1 MSARSDS
8 TSDHSTNHSSNTA
21 GADGLTGSVGIVTP
35 QTFHFAE
42 PLTLECNR
50 TLPAFD
56 LIVETYGTLNSDKSN
71 AILICHA
78 LSGSHHA
85 AGFHS
90 DDDKKAGWWDNMIGP
105 NKAIDTNRFYVV
117 CLNNIGSCFG
127 STGPTTI
134 NPDSISD
141 GGEPQVYG
149 PDFPLVTIKDWVKTQ
164 AMLSDRLGIEV
175 WHAVVGGS
183 MGGMQAMQWSV
194 DYPERLKR
202 CVVIASTP
210 KLSAQNIAFN
220 EVARQSILSD
230 PDFKDGHYLQAGT
243 YPRRGLILARMVGHI
258 TYLTDDAMKAKFG
271 RDLKSGKFMY
281 GYDVEFQV
289 ESYLRYQG
297 ERFSENFDANTYLLM
312 TKALDYFDP
321 TRDYPSS
328 SALEAEE
335 SLESSIGASVKA
347 DASKDELEETL
358 ADSADVEDIDT
369 TNEQE
374 LSALKAAF
382 AHTQCQYLIVSFTTD
397 WRFAPERSQ
406 EIVDALMATGKPVSY
421 INVDAP
427 HGHDSFLFDIPR
439 YMGAVKGFLTA
450 PFISDA
456 TLTKSQMKKSQ
467 PKKSP
472 IKNTQSEDS
481 RQNSQPSTGARS

>member
-1 MSARSDS
+1 MA
-8 TSDHSTNHSSNTA
+8 A
-21 GADGLTGSVGIVTP
+21 GSVGVVTP
-35 QTFHFAE
+35 QKFHFAE

-50 TLPAFD
+50 TLPSFD
-56 LIVETYGTLNSDKSN
+56 LMVETYGTLNSDKSN

-78 LSGSHHA
+78 LSGNHHA

-90 DDDKKAGWWDNMIGP
+90 VDDKKAGWWDNMIGP

-117 CLNNIGSCFG
+117 CVNNIGSCFG

-134 NPDSISD
+134 NPDSVDANNSD
-141 GGEPQVYG
+141 DPQVYG
-149 PDFPLVTIKDWVKTQ
+149 PDFPLITIKDWVKTQ
-164 AMLSDRLGIEV
+164 AMLSDRLGIDV
-175 WHAVVGGS
+175 WHAIVGGS
-183 MGGMQAMQWSV
+183 MGGMQALQWSV
-194 DYPERLKR
+194 DYPDRLKR

-230 PDFKDGHYLQAGT
+230 PDFKDGRYIQAGT

-321 TRDYPSS
+321 TRDYS
-328 SALEAEE
+328 SAVAKDTTEPAVPLENSIAA
-335 SLESSIGASVKA
+335 SVESSKA
-347 DASKDELEETL
+347 NAQNELEDAVATI
-358 ADSADVEDIDT
+358 EDIESDRQ
-369 TNEQE
+369 QE
-374 LSALKAAF
+374 LAALKAAF
-382 AHTQCQYLIVSFTTD
+382 AHTQCQYLVVSFTTD

-406 EIVDALMATGKPVSY
+406 EIVDALMANGKPVSY
-421 INVDAP
+421 INIDAP

-439 YMGAVKGFLTA
+439 YMGAVEGFLTA
-450 PFISDA
+450 PFITHHRPA
-456 TLTKSQMKKSQ
+456 TG
-467 PKKSP
+467 
-472 IKNTQSEDS
+472 E
-481 RQNSQPSTGARS
+481 RS

>member
-1 MSARSDS
+1 MNARPDN
-8 TSDHSTNHSSNTA
+8 TSDQSTIDKSDTTNSA
-21 GADGLTGSVGIVTP
+21 GSVGIVTP
-35 QTFHFAE
+35 QMFHFAE

-50 TLPAFD
+50 TLPSFD
-56 LIVETYGTLNSDKSN
+56 LIIETYGTLNQDKSN

-90 DDDKKAGWWDNMIGP
+90 PDDKKSGWWDNMIGP
-105 NKAIDTNRFYVV
+105 NKAIDTNQFYVV
-117 CLNNIGSCFG
+117 CVNNIGSCFG
-127 STGPTTI
+127 STGPTSI
-134 NPDSISD
+134 NPESIKSGHSANSNDSNGSK
-141 GGEPQVYG
+141 PQVYG

-164 AMLSDRLGIEV
+164 AMLSDRLGIDV
-175 WHAVVGGS
+175 WHAIVGGS
-183 MGGMQAMQWSV
+183 MGGMQAIQWSV
-194 DYPERLKR
+194 DYPDRLKR

-230 PDFKDGHYLQAGT
+230 PDFKDGRYLQAGT

-321 TRDYPSS
+321 TRGYASDSDEPSP
-328 SALEAEE
+328 LPK
-335 SLESSIGASVKA
+335 SIQTTAS
-347 DASKDELEETL
+347 TL
-358 ADSADVEDIDT
+358 KTADIDNT
-369 TNEQE
+369 DNAKRSDAEDNITNSDNDIKQARHQE
-374 LSALKAAF
+374 LMALKAAL
-382 AHTQCQYLIVSFTTD
+382 AHTQCQYLVVSFTTD
-397 WRFAPERSQ
+397 WRFSPERSQ
-406 EIVDALMATGKPVSY
+406 EIVDALMATGKPVNY

-450 PFISDA
+450 PFISG
-456 TLTKSQMKKSQ
+456 KSTAKG
-467 PKKSP
+467 
-472 IKNTQSEDS
+472 E
-481 RQNSQPSTGARS
+481 RS

>member
-1 MSARSDS
+1 MSARPDS
-8 TSDHSTNHSSNTA
+8 TSDHSTIEPTDLAN
-21 GADGLTGSVGIVTP
+21 SVGIVTP
-35 QTFHFAE
+35 QTFHFAQ

-50 TLPAFD
+50 VLPSFD
-56 LIVETYGTLNSDKSN
+56 LVFETYGTLNQDKSN

-85 AGFHS
+85 AGIHQV
-90 DDDKKAGWWDNMIGP
+90 DDKKSGWWDNMIGP
-105 NKAIDTNRFYVV
+105 NKAIDTTKFFVV
-117 CLNNIGSCFG
+117 CVNNIGSCFG

-134 NPDSISD
+134 NPDSVNAQ
-141 GGEPQVYG
+141 GEPQVYG
-149 PDFPLVTIKDWVKTQ
+149 PDFPLITIKDWVKTQ
-164 AMLSDRLGIEV
+164 ALLSDYLGISV
-175 WHAVVGGS
+175 WHAIVGGS
-183 MGGMQAMQWSV
+183 MGGMQALQWSV
-194 DYPERLKR
+194 DYPERLQR
-202 CVVIASTP
+202 CVVIACTP

-230 PDFKDGHYLQAGT
+230 PDFNDGRYIQAGT

-321 TRDYPSS
+321 TRDTID
-328 SALEAEE
+328 
-335 SLESSIGASVKA
+335 SLENMTTTVNDTRSSEVR
-347 DASKDELEETL
+347 D
-358 ADSADVEDIDT
+358 
-369 TNEQE
+369 
-374 LSALKAAF
+374 LKTAF
-382 AHTQCQYLIVSFTTD
+382 SHSQCQYLVISFTTD

-421 INVDAP
+421 VNIDAP

-439 YMGAVKGFLTA
+439 YMSAVKGFLTA
-450 PFISDA
+450 PFA
-456 TLTKSQMKKSQ
+456 T
-467 PKKSP
+467 
-472 IKNTQSEDS
+472 NNRQSIGES
-481 RQNSQPSTGARS
+481 L

>member
-1 MSARSDS
+1 MNARSDN
-8 TSDHSTNHSSNTA
+8 TSDQSPNSQTHVNSSANTA
-21 GADGLTGSVGIVTP
+21 AGSVGVVTP
-35 QTFHFAE
+35 QKFHFAE

-50 TLPAFD
+50 TLPSFD
-56 LIVETYGTLNSDKSN
+56 LMVETYGTLNSVKSN

-78 LSGSHHA
+78 LSGNHHA

-90 DDDKKAGWWDNMIGP
+90 VDDKKAGWWDNMIGP

-117 CLNNIGSCFG
+117 CVNNIGSCFG

-134 NPDSISD
+134 NPDSISSD
-141 GGEPQVYG
+141 DSIDSSDSSANNSNEPQVYG
-149 PDFPLVTIKDWVKTQ
+149 PDFPLITIKDWVKTQ
-164 AMLSDRLGIEV
+164 AMLSDRLGIDV
-175 WHAVVGGS
+175 WHAIVGGS
-183 MGGMQAMQWSV
+183 MGGMQALQWSV
-194 DYPERLKR
+194 DYPDRLKR

-230 PDFKDGHYLQAGT
+230 PDFKDGRYIQADT

-321 TRDYPSS
+321 TRDYS
-328 SALEAEE
+328 SAVAKDNTESAVPLENSIAA
-335 SLESSIGASVKA
+335 SVESSKA
-347 DASKDELEETL
+347 NAQNELEDAVATI
-358 ADSADVEDIDT
+358 EDIESDRQ
-369 TNEQE
+369 QE

-382 AHTQCQYLIVSFTTD
+382 AHTQCQYLVVSFTTD

-421 INVDAP
+421 INIDAP

-439 YMGAVKGFLTA
+439 YMGAVRGFLTA
-450 PFISDA
+450 PFINPSRPA
-456 TLTKSQMKKSQ
+456 TG
-467 PKKSP
+467 
-472 IKNTQSEDS
+472 E
-481 RQNSQPSTGARS
+481 RS

>member
-8 TSDHSTNHSSNTA
+8 TSEHSTNHSANTT
-21 GADGLTGSVGIVTP
+21 DIVCSVGSVGIVTP

-50 TLPAFD
+50 TLPSFD
-56 LIVETYGTLNSDKSN
+56 LIFETYGKLNSDKSN

-90 DDDKKAGWWDNMIGP
+90 DDDKKSGWWDNMIGP
-105 NKAIDTNRFYVV
+105 NKAIDTNQFFVV
-117 CLNNIGSCFG
+117 CVNNIGSCFG

-134 NPDSISD
+134 NPDNISNE
-141 GGEPQVYG
+141 GEPQVYG

-175 WHAVVGGS
+175 WHAIVGGS

-230 PDFKDGHYLQAGT
+230 PDFKEGRYLQAGT

-321 TRDYPSS
+321 TRDYS
-328 SALEAEE
+328 SASAADSTEPAEALETSLAE
-335 SLESSIGASVKA
+335 SVKA
-347 DASKDELEETL
+347 DSTENELEKTL
-358 ADSADVEDIDT
+358 NNSADIDHI
-369 TNEQE
+369 NIANAKE

-382 AHTQCQYLIVSFTTD
+382 AHTQCQYLVVSFTTD

-450 PFISDA
+450 PFIA
-456 TLTKSQMKKSQ
+456 NRLKA
-467 PKKSP
+467 
-472 IKNTQSEDS
+472 N
-481 RQNSQPSTGARS
+481 GARS

>member
-1 MSARSDS
+1 MNARPDS
-8 TSDHSTNHSSNTA
+8 TSDLLPKETVPSTEAVDSM
-21 GADGLTGSVGIVTP
+21 GSVGIVTP
-35 QTFHFAE
+35 QIFHFAE

-50 TLPAFD
+50 TLPSFD

-71 AILICHA
+71 AVLICHA

-90 DDDKKAGWWDNMIGP
+90 SDDKKAGWWDNMIGP
-105 NKAIDTNRFYVV
+105 NKAIDTNQFYVV
-117 CLNNIGSCFG
+117 CVNNIGSCFG
-127 STGPTTI
+127 STGPTTT
-134 NPDSISD
+134 NPDSVHSD
-141 GGEPQVYG
+141 DPTNEHSEPQVYG

-164 AMLSDRLGIEV
+164 AMLSDRLGIDV

-183 MGGMQAMQWSV
+183 MGGMQALQWSV
-194 DYPERLKR
+194 DYPDRLKR

-230 PDFKDGHYLQAGT
+230 PDFKNGRYLQAGT

-321 TRDYPSS
+321 TRGYLAHDCPSAPS
-328 SALEAEE
+328 TETTEPVTELED
-335 SLESSIGASVKA
+335 SIGASVE
-347 DASKDELEETL
+347 ASKTATQIELEDDL
-358 ADSADVEDIDT
+358 AVISN
-369 TNEQE
+369 NEHNRQQE
-374 LSALKAAF
+374 LTALKAAF
-382 AHTQCQYLIVSFTTD
+382 AHTQCQYLVVSFTTD

-406 EIVDALMATGKPVSY
+406 EIVDALMATGKPVNY

-450 PFISDA
+450 PFIADR
-456 TLTKSQMKKSQ
+456 Q
-467 PKKSP
+467 PK
-472 IKNTQSEDS
+472 NN
-481 RQNSQPSTGARS
+481 RQQPTGARS

>member
-1 MSARSDS
+1 MNARPDN
-8 TSDHSTNHSSNTA
+8 TSDQFSKEKPHSVSSVND
-21 GADGLTGSVGIVTP
+21 ADSVGSVGIVTP

-50 TLPAFD
+50 TLPSFD
-56 LIVETYGTLNSDKSN
+56 LIVETYGTLNSAKSN
-71 AILICHA
+71 AVLICHA

-85 AGFHS
+85 AGFYS
-90 DDDKKAGWWDNMIGP
+90 ADDKKSGWWDNMIGP
-105 NKAIDTNRFYVV
+105 NKAIDTNRFFVV
-117 CLNNIGSCFG
+117 CVNNIGSCFG

-134 NPDSISD
+134 NPDSTAD
-141 GGEPQVYG
+141 GDEGRAYG

-175 WHAVVGGS
+175 WHAIVGGS
-183 MGGMQAMQWSV
+183 MGGMQAMQWAV
-194 DYPERLKR
+194 DYPDRLKR
-202 CVVIASTP
+202 CVVIACTP

-230 PDFKDGHYLQAGT
+230 PDFKEGRYLQAGT

-321 TRDYPSS
+321 TRDYPSQDYPSESATES
-328 SALEAEE
+328 SEPLAN
-335 SLESSIGASVKA
+335 SIGASVKA
-347 DASKDELEETL
+347 DSSEDELTETL
-358 ADSADVEDIDT
+358 ANSTDID
-369 TNEQE
+369 NIENSNYQE
-374 LSALKAAF
+374 LTALKAAF

-421 INVDAP
+421 INIDAP

-439 YMGAVKGFLTA
+439 YMGAVRGFLTA
-450 PFISDA
+450 PFMTDNQAENNRQKNHQS
-456 TLTKSQMKKSQ
+456 SHKKAG
-467 PKKSP
+467 
-472 IKNTQSEDS
+472 E
-481 RQNSQPSTGARS
+481 RS

>member
-8 TSDHSTNHSSNTA
+8 SSDHSTSHFLNS
-21 GADGLTGSVGIVTP
+21 ADAVGSVGSVGIVTP

-50 TLPAFD
+50 TLPSFD
-56 LIVETYGTLNSDKSN
+56 LIFETYGTLNSDKSN

-105 NKAIDTNRFYVV
+105 NKAIDTNQFFVV
-117 CLNNIGSCFG
+117 CVNNIGSCFG

-134 NPDSISD
+134 NPDSINSSENS
-141 GGEPQVYG
+141 EPQVYG
-149 PDFPLVTIKDWVKTQ
+149 PDFPLVTVKDWVKTQ
-164 AMLSDRLGIEV
+164 AMLSDRLGIDV
-175 WHAVVGGS
+175 WHAIVGGS

-194 DYPERLKR
+194 DYPKRLKR

-230 PDFKDGHYLQAGT
+230 PDFKEGRYLQAGT

-321 TRDYPSS
+321 TRDYPSTS
-328 SALEAEE
+328 SSGLSTE
-335 SLESSIGASVKA
+335 STDPLESSMAESVKV
-347 DASKDELEETL
+347 DSTESELDKTL
-358 ADSADVEDIDT
+358 SNSADIHNVNVA
-369 TNEQE
+369 NEQE

-382 AHTQCQYLIVSFTTD
+382 AHTQCQYLVVSFTSD

-450 PFISDA
+450 PFIANSLTA
-456 TLTKSQMKKSQ
+456 TG
-467 PKKSP
+467 
-472 IKNTQSEDS
+472 E
-481 RQNSQPSTGARS
+481 RS

>member
-1 MSARSDS
+1 M
-8 TSDHSTNHSSNTA
+8 
-21 GADGLTGSVGIVTP
+21 GVVTP
-35 QTFHFAE
+35 QKFHFAE

-50 TLPAFD
+50 TLPSFD
-56 LIVETYGTLNSDKSN
+56 LMVETYGTLNSDKSN

-78 LSGSHHA
+78 LSGNHHA

-90 DDDKKAGWWDNMIGP
+90 VDDKKAGWWDNMIGP

-117 CLNNIGSCFG
+117 CVNNIGSCFG

-134 NPDSISD
+134 NPHSISSDDSIDSSD
-141 GGEPQVYG
+141 SSANNSNEPQVYG
-149 PDFPLVTIKDWVKTQ
+149 PDFPLITIKDWVKTQ
-164 AMLSDRLGIEV
+164 AMLSDRLGIDV
-175 WHAVVGGS
+175 WHAIVGGS
-183 MGGMQAMQWSV
+183 MGGMQALQWSV
-194 DYPERLKR
+194 DYPDRLKR

-230 PDFKDGHYLQAGT
+230 PDFKDGRYIQAGT

-321 TRDYPSS
+321 TRDYPSAVTKDTTE
-328 SALEAEE
+328 SAVPLENSIAA
-335 SLESSIGASVKA
+335 SVESSKA
-347 DASKDELEETL
+347 NAQNELEDAVATI
-358 ADSADVEDIDT
+358 EDIESDRQ
-369 TNEQE
+369 QE

-382 AHTQCQYLIVSFTTD
+382 AHTQCQYLVVSFTTD

-421 INVDAP
+421 INIDAP

-439 YMGAVKGFLTA
+439 YMGAVRGFLTA
-450 PFISDA
+450 PFITHSRPA
-456 TLTKSQMKKSQ
+456 TG
-467 PKKSP
+467 
-472 IKNTQSEDS
+472 E
-481 RQNSQPSTGARS
+481 RS

>member
-1 MSARSDS
+1 MIAR
-8 TSDHSTNHSSNTA
+8 TNSTN
-21 GADGLTGSVGIVTP
+21 DGVAQDCDTTNAPDSVDSVGSVGSVGIVTP
-35 QTFHFAE
+35 QTLHFAE
-42 PLTLECNR
+42 PLTLECHR
-50 TLPAFD
+50 TLPSFD
-56 LIVETYGTLNSDKSN
+56 LVFETYGTLNEDKSN

-85 AGFHS
+85 AGVYS
-90 DDDKKAGWWDNMIGP
+90 VDDKKSGWWDNMIGP
-105 NKAIDTNRFYVV
+105 NKAIDTNRFFVLCV
-117 CLNNIGSCFG
+117 NNIGSCFG

-134 NPDSISD
+134 NPASIDNADGDDGGDSD
-141 GGEPQVYG
+141 GTHEPQAYG

-164 AMLSDRLGIEV
+164 VMLSDRLGIEV
-175 WHAVVGGS
+175 WHAIVGGS
-183 MGGMQAMQWSV
+183 MGGMQALQWSI

-202 CVVIASTP
+202 CVAIASTP
-210 KLSAQNIAFN
+210 KLSAQNIGFN

-258 TYLTDDAMKAKFG
+258 TYLTEEAMKAKFG

-321 TRDYPSS
+321 TRGHLP
-328 SALEAEE
+328 
-335 SLESSIGASVKA
+335 
-347 DASKDELEETL
+347 
-358 ADSADVEDIDT
+358 
-369 TNEQE
+369 E
-374 LSALKAAF
+374 LSTPSIQTTPSTQTAADNNTHHEQNDLTAAF
-382 AHTQCQYLIVSFTTD
+382 SHSQCQYLIVSFTTD

-406 EIVDALMATGKPVSY
+406 EIVTALMATGKPVSY
-421 INVDAP
+421 VNIDAP

-439 YMGAVKGFLTA
+439 YMGAIEGFLNA
-450 PFISDA
+450 PFIKANSHHTNSHD
-456 TLTKSQMKKSQ
+456 TNSHDTNSHDTNSHDTKTAPHHRIGEQL
-467 PKKSP
+467 
-472 IKNTQSEDS
+472 
-481 RQNSQPSTGARS
+481 

>member
-8 TSDHSTNHSSNTA
+8 TSEHSTNHSANTT
-21 GADGLTGSVGIVTP
+21 DSIVSVGSVGLVTP

-50 TLPAFD
+50 TLPSFD
-56 LIVETYGTLNSDKSN
+56 LIFETYGTLNSDKSN

-105 NKAIDTNRFYVV
+105 NKAIDTNQFFVV
-117 CLNNIGSCFG
+117 CVNNIGSCFG

-134 NPDSISD
+134 NPDSLSD
-141 GGEPQVYG
+141 EGEAQVYG

-175 WHAVVGGS
+175 WHAIVGGS

-230 PDFKDGHYLQAGT
+230 PDFKDGRYLHAGT

-321 TRDYPSS
+321 TRDYPSAADSSIQS
-328 SALEAEE
+328 SAELET
-335 SLESSIGASVKA
+335 SLAAAVKA
-347 DASKDELEETL
+347 DSTENELDKTL
-358 ADSADVEDIDT
+358 NNSATIDNTDNADNVNVA
-369 TNEQE
+369 NAKE
-374 LSALKAAF
+374 LNALKAAF
-382 AHTQCQYLIVSFTTD
+382 AHTQCQYLVVSFTTD

-450 PFISDA
+450 PFIA
-456 TLTKSQMKKSQ
+456 NRLKAK
-467 PKKSP
+467 
-472 IKNTQSEDS
+472 
-481 RQNSQPSTGARS
+481 GARS

>member
-1 MSARSDS
+1 MNARPDNTSDQFPTDTSDSIDS
-8 TSDHSTNHSSNTA
+8 TSAA
-21 GADGLTGSVGIVTP
+21 GTVGSVGIVTP
-35 QTFHFAE
+35 QIFHFAE

-50 TLPAFD
+50 TLPSFD
-56 LIVETYGTLNSDKSN
+56 LIIETYGTLNSDKSN

-85 AGFHS
+85 AGLHS
-90 DDDKKAGWWDNMIGP
+90 ADDKKAGWWDNMIGP

-117 CLNNIGSCFG
+117 CVNNIGSCFG
-127 STGPTTI
+127 STGPTTL
-134 NPDSISD
+134 NPDSISAD
-141 GGEPQVYG
+141 DESTGNEPPVYG

-164 AMLSDRLGIEV
+164 AMLSDRLGIDV
-175 WHAVVGGS
+175 WHAIVGGS
-183 MGGMQAMQWSV
+183 MGGMQALQWSV

-230 PDFKDGHYLQAGT
+230 PDFKDGRYLQAGT

-321 TRDYPSS
+321 TRDYPIRDYSTLDYPS
-328 SALEAEE
+328 VAATDT
-335 SLESSIGASVKA
+335 LESTESAAQLENSIAASVES
-347 DASKDELEETL
+347 SKNSTQVELEDAVATI
-358 ADSADVEDIDT
+358 EDIESDRQ
-369 TNEQE
+369 QE

-382 AHTQCQYLIVSFTTD
+382 AHTQCQYLVVSFTTD

-406 EIVDALMATGKPVSY
+406 EIVDALMATGKPVNY

-439 YMGAVKGFLTA
+439 YMGAVRGFLTA
-450 PFISDA
+450 PFISGKSTA
-456 TLTKSQMKKSQ
+456 TGDHS
-467 PKKSP
+467 
-472 IKNTQSEDS
+472 
-481 RQNSQPSTGARS
+481 

>member
-8 TSDHSTNHSSNTA
+8 TSEHSTNHSANTTDIV
-21 GADGLTGSVGIVTP
+21 GSVGSVGIVTP

-50 TLPAFD
+50 TLPSFD
-56 LIVETYGTLNSDKSN
+56 LIFETYGTLNSDKSN

-105 NKAIDTNRFYVV
+105 NKTIDTNQFFVV
-117 CLNNIGSCFG
+117 CVNNIGSCFG

-134 NPDSISD
+134 NPESISNE
-141 GGEPQVYG
+141 GEPQVYG

-175 WHAVVGGS
+175 WHAIVGGS

-230 PDFKDGHYLQAGT
+230 PDFKEGRYLQAGT

-321 TRDYPSS
+321 TRDYPSAAALS
-328 SALEAEE
+328 TKSAEALENSLAE
-335 SLESSIGASVKA
+335 SVKA
-347 DASKDELEETL
+347 DSTENELEKTL
-358 ADSADVEDIDT
+358 NNSADIEHI
-369 TNEQE
+369 NIANAKE

-382 AHTQCQYLIVSFTTD
+382 AHTQCQYLVVSFTTD

-450 PFISDA
+450 PFIA
-456 TLTKSQMKKSQ
+456 NRLKAK
-467 PKKSP
+467 
-472 IKNTQSEDS
+472 
-481 RQNSQPSTGARS
+481 GVRS

>member
-8 TSDHSTNHSSNTA
+8 TSDHSTNHSANA
-21 GADGLTGSVGIVTP
+21 ADSVGSVGIVTP

-56 LIVETYGTLNSDKSN
+56 LIFETYGTLNSDKSN

-85 AGFHS
+85 AGFYS

-105 NKAIDTNRFYVV
+105 NKAIDTNQFFVV
-117 CLNNIGSCFG
+117 CVNNIGSCFG

-141 GGEPQVYG
+141 EGEAQVYG

-175 WHAVVGGS
+175 WHAIVGGS

-230 PDFKDGHYLQAGT
+230 PDFKDGRYLQAGT

-321 TRDYPSS
+321 TRDYPS
-328 SALEAEE
+328 AAD
-335 SLESSIGASVKA
+335 SSIQTSAELETSLAAAVKA
-347 DASKDELEETL
+347 DSTENELEETVNS
-358 ADSADVEDIDT
+358 SADIATADNADNV
-369 TNEQE
+369 NVANAKE
-374 LSALKAAF
+374 LNALKAAF
-382 AHTQCQYLIVSFTTD
+382 AHTQCQYLVVSFTTD

-450 PFISDA
+450 PFIA
-456 TLTKSQMKKSQ
+456 NRLKAK
-467 PKKSP
+467 
-472 IKNTQSEDS
+472 
-481 RQNSQPSTGARS
+481 GARS

>member
-8 TSDHSTNHSSNTA
+8 TSEHSTNHSANTT
-21 GADGLTGSVGIVTP
+21 DSIVSVGSVGLVTP

-50 TLPAFD
+50 TLPSFD
-56 LIVETYGTLNSDKSN
+56 LIFETYGTLNSDKSN

-105 NKAIDTNRFYVV
+105 NKAIDTNQFFVV
-117 CLNNIGSCFG
+117 CVNNIGSCFG

-134 NPDSISD
+134 NPDSLSD
-141 GGEPQVYG
+141 EGEAQVYG

-175 WHAVVGGS
+175 WHAIVGGS

-230 PDFKDGHYLQAGT
+230 PDFKDGRYLQAGT

-297 ERFSENFDANTYLLM
+297 ERFSENFDANT
-312 TKALDYFDP
+312 
-321 TRDYPSS
+321 
-328 SALEAEE
+328 
-335 SLESSIGASVKA
+335 
-347 DASKDELEETL
+347 
-358 ADSADVEDIDT
+358 
-369 TNEQE
+369 
-374 LSALKAAF
+374 
-382 AHTQCQYLIVSFTTD
+382 
-397 WRFAPERSQ
+397 
-406 EIVDALMATGKPVSY
+406 
-421 INVDAP
+421 
-427 HGHDSFLFDIPR
+427 
-439 YMGAVKGFLTA
+439 
-450 PFISDA
+450 
-456 TLTKSQMKKSQ
+456 
-467 PKKSP
+467 
-472 IKNTQSEDS
+472 
-481 RQNSQPSTGARS
+481 

>member
-1 MSARSDS
+1 MNTRSDRTDIKS
-8 TSDHSTNHSSNTA
+8 TDDYTDPESND
-21 GADGLTGSVGIVTP
+21 ADLSPDLKNSVGIVTP
-35 QTFHFAE
+35 QLFHFAE

-50 TLPAFD
+50 TLPSFD
-56 LIVETYGTLNSDKSN
+56 LMVETYGTLNEDKSN

-85 AGFHS
+85 AGYHS
-90 DDDKKAGWWDNMIGP
+90 SDDKKAGWWDNMIGP
-105 NKAIDTNRFYVV
+105 NKAIDTNRFFVV
-117 CLNNIGSCFG
+117 CVNNIGSCFG

-134 NPDSISD
+134 NPESINADS
-141 GGEPQVYG
+141 EPQVYG

-175 WHAVVGGS
+175 WHAIVGGS
-183 MGGMQAMQWSV
+183 MGGMQALQWSV
-194 DYPERLKR
+194 DYPNRLKR

-210 KLSAQNIAFN
+210 KLSAQNIGFN

-230 PDFKDGHYLQAGT
+230 PDFKDGRYLQAGT

-297 ERFSENFDANTYLLM
+297 ERFSKNFDANTYLLM

-321 TRDYPSS
+321 TRGYSDNSDSEAIEPTLQPSS
-328 SALEAEE
+328 MTNDDADTDTNTDIDKSGNNTRELEA
-335 SLESSIGASVKA
+335 
-347 DASKDELEETL
+347 
-358 ADSADVEDIDT
+358 
-369 TNEQE
+369 
-374 LSALKAAF
+374 LKTAF
-382 AHTQCQYLIVSFTTD
+382 AHTKCQYLIVSFTTD

-450 PFISDA
+450 PFITNSPDNYHLKPKLA
-456 TLTKSQMKKSQ
+456 TGEYL
-467 PKKSP
+467 
-472 IKNTQSEDS
+472 
-481 RQNSQPSTGARS
+481 

>member
-1 MSARSDS
+1 MNTRPISSDAPFDKTVSQDERADMMTMNNDHHLNADQLPMTAQSGKANYLQAKAYS
-8 TSDHSTNHSSNTA
+8 TTE
-21 GADGLTGSVGIVTP
+21 GSVGIVAP
-35 QTFHFAE
+35 KVFHSKA
-42 PLTLECNR
+42 PLTLVCNR
-50 TLPAFD
+50 ILPSFD
-56 LIVETYGTLNSDKSN
+56 LVYETYGQLNRDKSN

-85 AGFHS
+85 AGYHS
-90 DDDKKAGWWDNMIGP
+90 ADDKKAGWWDNMIGP
-105 NKAIDTNRFYVV
+105 NKAIDTNRFFVV
-117 CLNNIGSCFG
+117 CVNNIGSCFG
-127 STGPTTI
+127 STGPTTL
-134 NPDSISD
+134 NPESQSN
-141 GGEPQVYG
+141 GEAAIPYG

-164 AMLSDRLGIEV
+164 AMLSDYLGIEV
-175 WHAVVGGS
+175 WHAIVGGS
-183 MGGMQAMQWSV
+183 MGGMQALQWSV

-230 PDFKDGHYLQAGT
+230 PDFNHGRYLQAGT

-258 TYLTDDAMKAKFG
+258 TYLTEDAMMTKFG

-321 TRDYPSS
+321 ARDFDGKD
-328 SALEAEE
+328 ALAKA
-335 SLESSIGASVKA
+335 LSV
-347 DASKDELEETL
+347 SK
-358 ADSADVEDIDT
+358 
-369 TNEQE
+369 
-374 LSALKAAF
+374 
-382 AHTQCQYLIVSFTTD
+382 CQYLVMSFTTD

-406 EIVDALMATGKPVSY
+406 EIVNALMATKKPVSY
-421 INVDAP
+421 LNIDAP

-439 YMGAVKGFLTA
+439 YMTAIKGFLSA
-450 PFISDA
+450 PFIHDSP
-456 TLTKSQMKKSQ
+456 TFQ
-467 PKKSP
+467 PNQS
-472 IKNTQSEDS
+472 TQ
-481 RQNSQPSTGARS
+481 PAGAPL

>member
-8 TSDHSTNHSSNTA
+8 TSEHSTNHAANATDTVDSV
-21 GADGLTGSVGIVTP
+21 GSVGIVTP

-50 TLPAFD
+50 TLTSFD
-56 LIVETYGTLNSDKSN
+56 LIFETYGTLNSDKSN

-105 NKAIDTNRFYVV
+105 NKAIDTNQFFVV
-117 CLNNIGSCFG
+117 CVNNIGSCFG

-134 NPDSISD
+134 NPESISNE
-141 GGEPQVYG
+141 GEPQVYG

-175 WHAVVGGS
+175 WHAIVGGS

-230 PDFKDGHYLQAGT
+230 PDFKDGRYLQAGT

-321 TRDYPSS
+321 TRDYPSAADLS
-328 SALEAEE
+328 TKSAEALETSLAE
-335 SLESSIGASVKA
+335 SVKA
-347 DASKDELEETL
+347 DSTENELEKTL
-358 ADSADVEDIDT
+358 NNSADIEHI
-369 TNEQE
+369 NIANAKE

-382 AHTQCQYLIVSFTTD
+382 AHTQCQYLVVSFTTD

-450 PFISDA
+450 PFIA
-456 TLTKSQMKKSQ
+456 NRLKAK
-467 PKKSP
+467 
-472 IKNTQSEDS
+472 
-481 RQNSQPSTGARS
+481 GVRS

>member
-1 MSARSDS
+1 
-8 TSDHSTNHSSNTA
+8 
-21 GADGLTGSVGIVTP
+21 
-35 QTFHFAE
+35 
-42 PLTLECNR
+42 
-50 TLPAFD
+50 
-56 LIVETYGTLNSDKSN
+56 
-71 AILICHA
+71 
-78 LSGSHHA
+78 
-85 AGFHS
+85 
-90 DDDKKAGWWDNMIGP
+90 
-105 NKAIDTNRFYVV
+105 
-117 CLNNIGSCFG
+117 
-127 STGPTTI
+127 
-134 NPDSISD
+134 
-141 GGEPQVYG
+141 
-149 PDFPLVTIKDWVKTQ
+149 WVKTQ
-164 AMLSDRLGIEV
+164 AMLSDRLGIDV

-183 MGGMQAMQWSV
+183 MGGMQALQWSV
-194 DYPERLKR
+194 DYPDRLKR

-230 PDFKDGHYLQAGT
+230 PDFKDGRYLQAGT

-321 TRDYPSS
+321 TRGYLAHDCPSAPS
-328 SALEAEE
+328 TETTEPVTELED
-335 SLESSIGASVKA
+335 SIGASVE
-347 DASKDELEETL
+347 ASKTATQIELEDDL
-358 ADSADVEDIDT
+358 AVISN
-369 TNEQE
+369 NEHNRQQE
-374 LSALKAAF
+374 LTALKAAF
-382 AHTQCQYLIVSFTTD
+382 AHTQCQYLVVSFTTD

-406 EIVDALMATGKPVSY
+406 EIVDALMATGKPVNY

-450 PFISDA
+450 PFIADR
-456 TLTKSQMKKSQ
+456 Q
-467 PKKSP
+467 PK
-472 IKNTQSEDS
+472 NN
-481 RQNSQPSTGARS
+481 RQQPTGARS